1 MTLNS
6 KRQHLAFTAALDL
19 FLCFCC
25 AVNLRA
31 SESVIQSTNGIT
43 VTAATNAI
51 EGATNSETDEITLK
65 LGQLA
70 PKALSEDSKADPKQ
84 KEEVLRARLETARN
98 YRLTRVPAQAEP
110 MLVELLGEGT
120 PEAIQQSALLELSLC
135 GQDQNDLPRA
145 NQVYAQFLNRWPSD
159 SRAPEILLRQGQLF
173 RQIGLNSM
181 ALAKFYAV
189 MTAALA
195 LKNDQ
200 LEHYKQLVVKAQ
212 TEIAETTYQMGK
224 YADAAEYFSRLLK
237 QNSPSLNRSQVQY
250 RLIHSLSEIG
260 KNDEAVSQAEDF
272 LPRFPNAPER
282 AEVRFVLAHSLKEL
296 GRNSDSLR
304 QVLALLRE
312 QKEQTAGHPE
322 VWAYWQQRAGNEI
335 ANQLYREGDYTRA
348 LDVYVS
354 LAQLDRAASWQIPV
368 NYQIGMTYERLQQP
382 QLATQTYSNI
392 LSRELTV
399 GTNATPGMKSVFE
412 MARWRIDFIKWQ
424 THAETTVREFAE
436 PQHETAAATAP
447 KS

>member
-1 MTLNS
+1 
-6 KRQHLAFTAALDL
+6 
-19 FLCFCC
+19 
-25 AVNLRA
+25 
-31 SESVIQSTNGIT
+31 
-43 VTAATNAI
+43 
-51 EGATNSETDEITLK
+51 
-65 LGQLA
+65 
-70 PKALSEDSKADPKQ
+70 
-84 KEEVLRARLETARN
+84 
-98 YRLTRVPAQAEP
+98 
-110 MLVELLGEGT
+110 
-120 PEAIQQSALLELSLC
+120 
-135 GQDQNDLPRA
+135 
-145 NQVYAQFLNRWPSD
+145 
-159 SRAPEILLRQGQLF
+159 
-173 RQIGLNSM
+173 
-181 ALAKFYAV
+181 
-189 MTAALA
+189 
-195 LKNDQ
+195 
-200 LEHYKQLVVKAQ
+200 
-212 TEIAETTYQMGK
+212 
-224 YADAAEYFSRLLK
+224 
-237 QNSPSLNRSQVQY
+237 
-250 RLIHSLSEIG
+250 
-260 KNDEAVSQAEDF
+260 
-272 LPRFPNAPER
+272 
-282 AEVRFVLAHSLKEL
+282 VRFVLAHSLKEL